1 LKDQSKLGDKVHS
14 NVMKMAK
21 EAGLDVKKLESD
33 MKGPVVAREL
43 AQVRELAER
52 FQIGGTPF
60 LIIGD
65 SAFPGAIPYD
75 QIMGA
80 LNK

>member
-1 LKDQSKLGDKVHS
+1 
-14 NVMKMAK
+14 MAEK
-21 EAGLDVKKLESD
+21 AGLDVKKLEAD
-33 MKGPVVAREL
+33 MNGPVVAREM

-65 SAFPGAIPYD
+65 QAYPGAIPYE
-75 QIMGA
+75 QIIKA
-80 LNK
+80 LN